1 MIRNIA
7 VLFISS
13 MFVLVISSTCICQE
27 STNPAV
33 GAGESVVDDS
43 ANKEEAATADEKTKK
58 EAEEKKKEEE
68 DKKKAEE
75 KAKEEEIKAEEEKNL
90 QLQEENLDTWGEYAP
105 DKIDSS
111 EKESNNIWNDDQ
123 GFIDR

>member
-1 MIRNIA
+1 MIRNIS
-7 VLFISS
+7 VLFMFT
-13 MFVLVISSTCICQE
+13 MFVSVILSTGICQE
-27 STNPAV
+27 SANPAV
-33 GAGESVVDDS
+33 STGESVVDDN
-43 ANKEEAATADEKTKK
+43 ANKDEAATVDEKKKK
-58 EAEEKKKEEE
+58 EAEEKKKADEE
-68 DKKKAEE
+68 KKKAEE
-75 KAKEEEIKAEEEKNL
+75 KAKEEEKKAEEEKTL